1 MKQVENGDNRHE
13 GSCNGGLMTNY
24 SPINEKALQIAEKSQ
39 MIDSKEI
46 SKLFKKFK
54 ERGILKEPIEI
65 NLEKNRPKIKIR
77 NHKNC
82 KDYIDQFIYY
92 RKLRGYTQEQ
102 VGQVI
107 GISGKG
113 YSKYESRMYEFKDK
127 NKIDAIAKF
136 LEIDEELKMLPIY
149 TKIDKQQLRNFLI
162 KNNISNTEFS
172 KKIGVSRRSI
182 VDWFNKETKI
192 SDESYKKI
200 NDFILNFE
208 KNKIYENQIED
219 EEEL

>member
-1 MKQVENGDNRHE
+1 
-13 GSCNGGLMTNY
+13 MTNY

-39 MIDSKEI
+39 MVDSKEI

-65 NLEKNRPKIKIR
+65 NLEKYRTKIKIK
-77 NHKNC
+77 NYKNC

-107 GISGKG
+107 GISEKG

-127 NKIDAIAKF
+127 NKIYAIAKF

-149 TKIDKQQLRNFLI
+149 TKNR
-162 KNNISNTEFS
+162 
-172 KKIGVSRRSI
+172 
-182 VDWFNKETKI
+182 
-192 SDESYKKI
+192 
-200 NDFILNFE
+200 
-208 KNKIYENQIED
+208 
-219 EEEL
+219 

>member
-1 MKQVENGDNRHE
+1 MV
-13 GSCNGGLMTNY
+13 
-24 SPINEKALQIAEKSQ
+24 
-39 MIDSKEI
+39 DSKEI

-65 NLEKNRPKIKIR
+65 NLEKYRTKIKIK
-77 NHKNC
+77 NYKNC

-107 GISGKG
+107 GISEKG

-127 NKIDAIAKF
+127 NKIYAIAKF

-149 TKIDKQQLRNFLI
+149 TKNR
-162 KNNISNTEFS
+162 
-172 KKIGVSRRSI
+172 
-182 VDWFNKETKI
+182 
-192 SDESYKKI
+192 
-200 NDFILNFE
+200 
-208 KNKIYENQIED
+208 
-219 EEEL
+219 

>member
-1 MKQVENGDNRHE
+1 
-13 GSCNGGLMTNY
+13 MTNY

-39 MIDSKEI
+39 MVDSKEI

-54 ERGILKEPIEI
+54 ERGILKEPIKI
-65 NLEKNRPKIKIR
+65 NLEKYRTKIKIK
-77 NHKNC
+77 NYKNC

-107 GISGKG
+107 GISEKG

-127 NKIDAIAKF
+127 NKIYAIAKF

-149 TKIDKQQLRNFLI
+149 TKNR
-162 KNNISNTEFS
+162 
-172 KKIGVSRRSI
+172 
-182 VDWFNKETKI
+182 
-192 SDESYKKI
+192 
-200 NDFILNFE
+200 
-208 KNKIYENQIED
+208 
-219 EEEL
+219 

>member
-1 MKQVENGDNRHE
+1 
-13 GSCNGGLMTNY
+13 MTNY

-39 MIDSKEI
+39 MVDSKEI

-65 NLEKNRPKIKIR
+65 NLEKYRTKIKIK
-77 NHKNC
+77 NYKNC
-82 KDYIDQFIYY
+82 KDYIEQFIYY

-107 GISGKG
+107 GISEKG

-127 NKIDAIAKF
+127 NKIYAIAKF

-149 TKIDKQQLRNFLI
+149 TKNR
-162 KNNISNTEFS
+162 
-172 KKIGVSRRSI
+172 
-182 VDWFNKETKI
+182 
-192 SDESYKKI
+192 
-200 NDFILNFE
+200 
-208 KNKIYENQIED
+208 
-219 EEEL
+219 

>member
-1 MKQVENGDNRHE
+1 
-13 GSCNGGLMTNY
+13 MTND
-24 SPINEKALQIAEKSQ
+24 SPINEKALQIREKGQ

-65 NLEKNRPKIKIR
+65 NLEKYRPKIKI
-77 NHKNC
+77 KNC

-113 YSKYESRMYEFKDK
+113 YSKYENRMYELKDK
-127 NKIDAIAKF
+127 NKIDTIAKF

-182 VDWFNKETKI
+182 VHWFNKETKI

-200 NDFILNFE
+200 NDFILNYE
-208 KNKIYENQIED
+208 KNKTYRNEID
-219 EEEL
+219 EETEEFE